1 MTKLPRVPLTADDV
15 DKLLSVCGRGE
26 TGHRNR
32 ALLLLVH
39 RSGLR
44 ISEAL
49 DLLPS
54 DLDGNQIHVQHGKGD
69 RSRFV
74 TIKGY
79 STFQPILEKWLG
91 VRKSRSL
98 NGTQPLFCTLQ
109 GGRLDNGYVR
119 ALVGRLRK
127 RAGIEKRVHCHGL
140 RHGHA
145 QELLQAGADLG
156 TIANQLGHAHLTTT
170 DRYVRASGLPARRFI
185 ESLD

>member
-1 MTKLPRVPLTADDV
+1 MTKLPRVPLTSDDV

-32 ALLLLVH
+32 ALLLLMH
-39 RSGLR
+39 RTGLR

-49 DLLPS
+49 DLMPS
-54 DLDGNQIHVQHGKGD
+54 DLDGNQIHVRHGKGD

-79 STFQPILEKWLG
+79 ATFLPILEKWLA
-91 VRKSRSL
+91 VRHARKLS
-98 NGTQPLFCTLQ
+98 GPLFCTLS
-109 GGRLDNGYVR
+109 GGKVDTGYVR
-119 ALVGRLRK
+119 ALVGRLRR

-156 TIANQLGHAHLTTT
+156 TVANQLGHGSLVTT

-185 ESLD
+185 ESLG

>member
-1 MTKLPRVPLTADDV
+1 
-15 DKLLSVCGRGE
+15 
-26 TGHRNR
+26 
-32 ALLLLVH
+32 
-39 RSGLR
+39 
-44 ISEAL
+44 L

-54 DLDGNQIHVQHGKGD
+54 DLDGNQIHVRHGKGD

-79 STFQPILEKWLG
+79 PTLEPILDKWIVARKAQGLG
-91 VRKSRSL
+91 GK
-98 NGTQPLFCTLQ
+98 QPLFCTLK

-145 QELLQAGADLG
+145 QELLQAGADLS

-170 DRYVRASGLPARRFI
+170 DRYVRASGVPARRFI

>member
-32 ALLLLVH
+32 ALLLLLH

-44 ISEAL
+44 IAEAL
-49 DLLPS
+49 ALVPS
-54 DLDGNQIHVQHGKGD
+54 DLDGNQIHVRHGKGD

-79 STFQPILEKWLG
+79 ATFEPMLARWLA
-91 VRKSRSL
+91 VRHARGL
-98 NGTQPLFCTLQ
+98 NGQQPLFCTLS
-109 GGRLDNGYVR
+109 GGKVDTGYVR
-119 ALVGRLRK
+119 ALVARLRR

-156 TIANQLGHAHLTTT
+156 TVANQLGHAHLTTT

-185 ESLD
+185 EALG

>member
-1 MTKLPRVPLTADDV
+1 MPKLPRVPLTADDV
-15 DKLLSVCGRGE
+15 DRLLAVCGRGE

-39 RSGLR
+39 RTGLR

-49 DLLPS
+49 ALVPS
-54 DLDGNQIHVQHGKGD
+54 DLDGNQIHVRHGKGD
-69 RSRFV
+69 RSRNV

-79 STFQPILEKWLG
+79 ATFEPVLSRWLEIRKARGLG
-91 VRKSRSL
+91 GR
-98 NGTQPLFCTLQ
+98 QPLFCTLK
-109 GGRLDNGYVR
+109 GGRLDTGYVR
-119 ALVGRLRK
+119 ALIGRLARK
-127 RAGIEKRVHCHGL
+127 AGIEKRVHCHGL

-170 DRYVRASGLPARRFI
+170 DRYVRSSGLPARRFI

>member
-15 DKLLSVCGRGE
+15 DRLLTACGRGE

-39 RSGLR
+39 RTGLR

-49 DLLPS
+49 SLEPS
-54 DLDGNQIHVQHGKGD
+54 DIDGNQVHVRHGKGD
-69 RSRFV
+69 RSRYV

-79 STFQPILEKWLG
+79 STFQPLLEKWLE
-91 VRKSRSL
+91 VRKARQL
-98 NGTQPLFCTLQ
+98 RGTLFCTLK
-109 GGRLDNGYVR
+109 GGQLDTGYVR
-119 ALVGRLRK
+119 ALVGRLRQ

-145 QELLQAGADLG
+145 QELLQAGAGLD

-170 DRYVRASGLPARRFI
+170 DRYVKSSGVPARRFI
-185 ESLD
+185 EALG